1 MLKIIGKK
9 LGMTSVFTEGGD
21 CVAVTVIELGPC
33 KVTQIKSA
41 EGPDGYNAIQLSY
54 ADGMKEKNTSKALK
68 GHFEK
73 SGAEVSR
80 YLEELRVDSVSGY
93 ELGQVIS
100 VADLDE
106 KLVVEVAANSKGRGF
121 AGGMKRHNFKG
132 HRASHGEEKHHR
144 TNGSLSSSARLTH
157 VWKGKRMSGR
167 MGNVR
172 KTVKGLD
179 IIKVDAEKN
188 LLVVKGSVPGHSGAK
203 VTVVQA

>member
-1 MLKIIGKK
+1 M
-9 LGMTSVFTEGGD
+9 
-21 CVAVTVIELGPC
+21 P
-33 KVTQIKSA
+33 
-41 EGPDGYNAIQLSY
+41 
-54 ADGMKEKNTSKALK
+54 
-68 GHFEK
+68 
-73 SGAEVSR
+73 
-80 YLEELRVDSVSGY
+80 
-93 ELGQVIS
+93 
-100 VADLDE
+100 
-106 KLVVEVAANSKGRGF
+106 VEIAGNSKGRGF
-121 AGGMKRHNFKG
+121 AGGMKRHGFKG